1 MRAAEEARVLESPLH
16 DDALVR
22 ANGGLIPPRRIFTG
36 PALRLLWIELNA
48 NRYEL
53 ADSSKVENRRDLD
66 VVPFCHGCKS
76 EKPDALMRLLREIS
90 TLVWNE
96 ADRCFR

>member
-22 ANGGLIPPRRIFTG
+22 ANGGLIPPRRIFTYPAC

-48 NRYEL
+48 TRYEL
-53 ADSSKVENRRDLD
+53 ARFE
-66 VVPFCHGCKS
+66 
-76 EKPDALMRLLREIS
+76 
-90 TLVWNE
+90 
-96 ADRCFR
+96 